1 MALKT
6 KQKLKEMFNYLN
18 KKYWDNKL
26 TPVNIHV
33 KEIKNCYGEYE
44 EPGSPENDKPENY
57 HITINAR
64 MHWRNKRSIRSTLLH
79 EMCHHAIFIQNK
91 TKYWNNEIMWHGK
104 EWRREMERVGFKKP
118 VRKWT

>member
-1 MALKT
+1 MSQKT
-6 KQKLKEMFNYLN
+6 KQKLIQMFKILN
-18 KKYWDNKL
+18 KKYWNGKL

-44 EPGSPENDKPENY
+44 EPGSLQNDKPENY

-64 MHWRNKRSIRSTLLH
+64 MHWRNKKSIRSTLLH
-79 EMCHHAIFIQNK
+79 EMCHHAVFIQNK
-91 TKYWNNEIMWHGK
+91 TKYWNNKIMWHGK

-118 VRKWT
+118 IRKWT